1 MEKISKET
9 FKFRVL
15 AGFVMSFAWT
25 VSNPIFKTY
34 YGLLDAAIF
43 GVVGVWVA
51 LVGLSQG
58 WLRKKFTVKQMLTM
72 LVVFDIFFVVAT
84 SLLVNMNIKWLL
96 LFELLADGP
105 YFALLNAHSAKLKS
119 LYLGKFKPETIE
131 KISNKL
137 TQKSIWVNLFGLASG
152 AVLGWL
158 TQDIMV
164 AVLMRNILIIIGII
178 FELKAIKA

>member
-9 FKFRVL
+9 FKLRIL

-25 VSNPIFKTY
+25 ISSPIFKTY
-34 YGLLDAAIF
+34 YGLLDAVIF

-51 LVGLSQG
+51 LIGLSQG
-58 WLRKKFTVKQMLTM
+58 WLRKKFTVKQMLMM
-72 LVVFDIFFVVAT
+72 LVAFDIFFVIAT
-84 SLLVNMNIKWLL
+84 SILVNVNIKWLL

-105 YFALLNAHSAKLKS
+105 YFALLNAQSAKMKS

-137 TQKSIWVNLFGLASG
+137 TQEMIWVNLFGLASG

-158 TQDIMV
+158 TQDIVV
-164 AVLMRNILIIIGII
+164 AVMTRNILIIVGII